1 MMFIFNF
8 LEKKE
13 GAPLKII
20 RMSHVAG
27 SVEGGKEVWLLSD
40 KIDGNFFRHLAFFRP
55 KFLSLFVNLVNFC
68 ELNFLTLSFFFSLLW
83 ITYFFV

>member
-1 MMFIFNF
+1 MIKIFSTLNFQNFRDNFDLNIEQEFCIKTRYFLLFICP
-8 LEKKE
+8 EKKE

-40 KIDGNFFRHLAFFRP
+40 KIDGN
-55 KFLSLFVNLVNFC
+55 
-68 ELNFLTLSFFFSLLW
+68 TLKSIIYYLE
-83 ITYFFV
+83 